1 MFRPPPVDLKASDVY
16 ERRKRPDHDVHL
28 AFEPCVLLP
37 VFRKLN
43 TTDLA
48 NCAVACKA
56 WNKIAQDPSLWTS
69 VRYKRF
75 FLEKDNNPES
85 RCSMLNAWSFLIG
98 LEIPIANWFILF

>member
-69 VRYKRF
+69 VRYKLF
-75 FLEKDNNPES
+75 FLEKETIP
-85 RCSMLNAWSFLIG
+85 ML
-98 LEIPIANWFILF
+98 